1 MDEQDFWSG
10 GEWRSALGVIIE
22 TNEDVQGV
30 LVLLGRAPAQFTD
43 PHLQLVIAA
52 TAQVAAA
59 VNNADLYNLIRDQN
73 ERMAAL
79 LRAEQEEAGKN
90 SAILEGIADG
100 VLLADATGVV
110 VLFNSAAEQ
119 ILGVARDSALGQPL
133 ARIAHI
139 HADAAQW
146 VNALDAWVAKPM
158 NGNAGEDELFID
170 RLEVGRRVVSVHA
183 SQVFIG
189 DQFLGTVSVFRDV
202 TRDVEVDR
210 MKSEFIFNV
219 SHELRTPMT
228 SIKGYADLLLSG
240 GVGTVSGEQQQLLG
254 TIKGNTDRLATLVND
269 LLDVS
274 RINSGRDR
282 LDVESVQVGVVIRQ
296 VVDNLQA
303 RPQFS
308 RKALSLQVDVDPDLP
323 LI

>member
-1 MDEQDFWSG
+1 
-10 GEWRSALGVIIE
+10 
-22 TNEDVQGV
+22 
-30 LVLLGRAPAQFTD
+30 
-43 PHLQLVIAA
+43 
-52 TAQVAAA
+52 
-59 VNNADLYNLIRDQN
+59 
-73 ERMAAL
+73 MAAL

-139 HADAAQW
+139 HAGRGAVGQRAGRMGRQADAH
-146 VNALDAWVAKPM
+146 
-158 NGNAGEDELFID
+158 GNAGEDELIID

-240 GVGTVSGEQQQLLG
+240 GVGTVSDEQRG
-254 TIKGNTDRLATLVND
+254 CSSTIKGNTDRLATLVND

-274 RINSGRDR
+274 RIDSGRDR

-323 LI
+323 LIQADR